1 MKQIYDFEP
10 KAVETIIST
19 GMMTTV
25 IRFDITKKEDG
36 TYECEE
42 VEYNHKEPI
51 TEEKDFGPM
60 VSTLIR
66 AHFSQDQVEAITQ
79 NYLESKTAEHKNQF
93 AALKTWRATA
103 KEMAREVI
111 FSKICSPCI
120 IDAFEPPLNDN
131 GHDKDNE

>member
-1 MKQIYDFEP
+1 MKKNYDFEP

-25 IRFDITKKEDG
+25 FRLDITKKEDG

-51 TEEKDFGPM
+51 TEEKDYGPM

-66 AHFSQDQVEAITQ
+66 AHYSQDQVEAITQ
-79 NYLESKTAEHKNQF
+79 NYLADPERYKDDFE
-93 AALKTWRATA
+93 ALQAWRAEA
-103 KEMAREVI
+103 K
-111 FSKICSPCI
+111 KIAKDCCP
-120 IDAFEPPLNDN
+120 DA
-131 GHDKDNE
+131 KA